1 MHLYRFY
8 QVAALAWLSLT
19 SSAQAWSDTGHQTVA
34 LLAEPLLTD
43 KARAELA
50 VILSDGEDLAQV
62 ATWADDIRG
71 QRPST
76 AAYHYV
82 DIPLGWT
89 APMTDLGP
97 FCGKSGGR
105 CIVGQLERAIEQ
117 LRTSV
122 APDER
127 REAMMW
133 IVHLVG
139 DIHQPLHCSTDGDR
153 GGNEKWVRVTY
164 KSPGGAKIKLHAL
177 WDHLMRLSDSEN
189 SASELANSLR
199 LTPKQ
204 ADTMGLGTPLSWSV
218 ESWELARKLAYL
230 HLPAGPIDD
239 SDAITIAPEDVA
251 YLRKVALTQ
260 LQRAGAR
267 LAALLNAAL
276 R

>member
-1 MHLYRFY
+1 
-8 QVAALAWLSLT
+8 
-19 SSAQAWSDTGHQTVA
+19 
-34 LLAEPLLTD
+34 
-43 KARAELA
+43 
-50 VILSDGEDLAQV
+50 
-62 ATWADDIRG
+62 
-71 QRPST
+71 
-76 AAYHYV
+76 
-82 DIPLGWT
+82 
-89 APMTDLGP
+89 MTDLGP

-105 CIVGQLERAIEQ
+105 CIVGQLDRALEQ

-204 ADTMGLGTPLSWSV
+204 ADTMGLVVLDQ
-218 ESWELARKLAYL
+218 ELLDGPCAPRKELRTISRSSAHPARYFGSASSARSL
-230 HLPAGPIDD
+230 G
-239 SDAITIAPEDVA
+239 SQGRS
-251 YLRKVALTQ
+251 LRTSTVSRMNSPRFT
-260 LQRAGAR
+260 LQPSTTAR
-267 LAALLNAAL
+267 RPRTASTTTTE
-276 R
+276 RPQR